1 MFPTINTPWGGINL
15 YSTAQIAGAV
25 ISVLI
30 QMILLHRWFG
40 DFRSVLFSALY
51 GLYSWIG
58 GYMSSLVRILSY
70 ADGELEGSLL
80 KNILGDNGKHYIGT
94 VIVIAVLFVPCTM
107 LVHKLLYKK
116 NREWK
121 NDIWMVANSLAV
133 GILIQHIFGRIGCFS
148 RGCCYGIPYNGVFSM
163 VFPYARVS
171 YPVFP
176 SQLFEIIGAAVL
188 LIAAAFFIHRGKEA
202 FGGILCGFSA
212 LIFLSEF
219 WIDKR
224 GTQLYY
230 NLTVIQIFAV
240 LLFLL
245 GIGYLAG
252 LMWLR
257 KKDRS

>member
-148 RGCCYGIPYNGVFSM
+148 RGCCYGIPYNGVF
-163 VFPYARVS
+163 
-171 YPVFP
+171 
-176 SQLFEIIGAAVL
+176 GAAVL